1 MSQARKHTGR
11 LGETRAAEWFVHHE
25 YEIVGT
31 NVRVGRHELDL
42 ICRTDLETVFV
53 EVKTVSDDEFG
64 DPVYKVDRL
73 KRRAIVTA
81 ARLWLLG
88 HPQGARGVR
97 FDIVTV
103 DGSTAPPSVTHL
115 PAAFTAD
122 DI

>member
-1 MSQARKHTGR
+1 MSNERQYTGR
-11 LGETRAAEWFVHHE
+11 RGETLAAQWYSSHG

-31 NVRVGRHELDL
+31 NVRVGRLELDL
-42 ICRTDLETVFV
+42 ICRTNQETVFV
-53 EVKTVSDDEFG
+53 EVKTVLDSEYG
-64 DPVYKVDRL
+64 DPVYKVNRQ

-81 ARLWLLG
+81 TRLWLLG

-103 DGSTAPPSVTHL
+103 DGSTVPPVVVHL

-122 DI
+122 DA